1 MFKNNLGDL
10 VAAQVREK
18 IRMKKQLNN
27 YEGVVA
33 QIKGKEEIEMVST
46 QQLESADVKTVDQ
59 DVSTDDVVRAGTSN
73 QDQGVDNNIDKDSED
88 SKKANFFDFGFLQS
102 KFIKNIFCCLKEN
115 QQIGKIFL

>member
-1 MFKNNLGDL
+1 
-10 VAAQVREK
+10 
-18 IRMKKQLNN
+18 MKKQLNN

-46 QQLESADVKTVDQ
+46 QQSSNNETVDQ
-59 DVSTDDVVRAGTSN
+59 DVSTDDVVKAGTSN

-102 KFIKNIFCCLKEN
+102 KLIKNLFCCLKEN
-115 QQIGKIFL
+115 QQIGKICLFFIFFYFCR